1 MYGPPT
7 VVDAAAEVHR
17 CTLDGLGPSNDSLRA
32 LLPEMHRVPD
42 VFEALVTAAEHGHIA
57 KPLSETWCALLRC
70 WNVYDVGA
78 LDPFFANVNFWR
90 DADFDVAEIMCQNAI
105 FCTPRDVHYLN
116 ALLQAYSGDWLPLPP
131 SFSRWLADAL
141 ATTRDLETTR
151 LMLTMVCWLD
161 DCREIDPNH
170 LMKQS
175 RAALAALSHFSAVNI
190 DLLMPSVNRVLEV
203 IAAVAA
209 DVPDARWTRLLRNMA
224 MDNPQATANAIQRLP
239 SRERALHIALF
250 VPLPCLWHMADFVAR
265 MAGLGHDAAL
275 LRRLCGC
282 DMQRAVKLGLLT
294 TGALLGQ
301 APWPTDMRWR
311 INVTDVHSMV
321 FNVVK
326 HGDLPWAARRFLYQ
340 APDKVQ
346 QQLVRVS
353 KRCETNVGRL
363 LRWGRRRGIVVPVAL
378 FRKKPRHAQLTPC
391 EPWRR
396 IALDQHWAVFQ
407 RIVQF
412 L

>member
-17 CTLDGLGPSNDSLRA
+17 CTLDGLGPSNASLRA

-42 VFEALVTAAEHGHIA
+42 VFEALLTAAEHGHVA
-57 KPLSETWCALLRC
+57 RPLSETWCALLRC
-70 WNVYDVGA
+70 WNVYDLGA
-78 LDPFFANVNFWR
+78 LDPFFANVQLWME
-90 DADFDVAEIMCQNAI
+90 ADFDVADLMCQASTL
-105 FCTPRDVHYLN
+105 FTPRDVHYVHT
-116 ALLQAYSGDWLPLPP
+116 LLDGHNGYWLPLPP
-131 SFSRWLADAL
+131 SFSRWVADAL
-141 ATTRDLETTR
+141 AFARDPPSYHL
-151 LMLTMVCWLD
+151 LLQMVTWMD
-161 DCREIDPNH
+161 DCSEIDPNH
-170 LMKQS
+170 LMAQGR
-175 RAALAALSHFSAVNI
+175 RALDTLTHFSFANI
-190 DLLMPSVNRVLEV
+190 DLLMPTVNRVVEV
-203 IAAVAA
+203 IAAAET
-209 DVPDARWTRLLRNMA
+209 VPDSHWTRLLRNLA
-224 MDNPQATANAIQRLP
+224 FVGPEATANAIQRLP
-239 SRERALHIALF
+239 SRERALHLALF
-250 VPLPCLWHMADFVAR
+250 LPLPCLWHMADFVAR
-265 MAGLGHDAAL
+265 MAGLGLNAAL

-294 TGALLGQ
+294 TGALLGK
-301 APWPTDMRWR
+301 APWPTDMQWR

-326 HGDLPWAARRFLYQ
+326 HGDLAWAARRFLYQ
-340 APDKVQ
+340 APARVQ
-346 QQLVRVS
+346 QQLVRVN
-353 KRCETNVGRL
+353 KRCETNIGRL

-378 FRKKPRHAQLTPC
+378 FRKKPRHAELTPC